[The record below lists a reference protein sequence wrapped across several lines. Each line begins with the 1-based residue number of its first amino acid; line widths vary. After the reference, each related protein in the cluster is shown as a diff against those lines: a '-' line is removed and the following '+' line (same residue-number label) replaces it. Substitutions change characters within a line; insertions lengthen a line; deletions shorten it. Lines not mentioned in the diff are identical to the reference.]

1 MSESVYTRALAPLAI
16 RTAAV
21 TGHVAGMTRLSL
33 STARALR
40 SSPRL
45 WAGETVSQ
53 SAQVV
58 RRCAVPLFI
67 SAGFYIFGVA
77 VMVAAG
83 TLRALGAQDRIGQ
96 GISVGTVREFAAWV
110 AGMLVAGIAGT
121 AIASDLGARRI
132 RDELDALAVL
142 AIDPVRSLVLPR
154 FLALV
159 VMTPLMFLWTVF
171 SASIVG
177 AYGAQAVQGLPLA
190 SYLAAY
196 QTLGAA
202 DVVAALVKTSLMGLL
217 IAVVSCYMGMTA
229 SGGPEGVARNVNR
242 AVVVIFVG
250 IWVLN
255 FFFNALF
262 LGLFPSAQDLR

>member
-1 MSESVYTRALAPLAI
+1 MPERAPTRAPLG
-16 RTAAV
+16 AA
-21 TGHVAGMTRLSL
+21 TIAASGEIAGMTRLTGL
-33 STARALR
+33 TARALR
-40 SSPRL
+40 SHPRL
-45 WAGETVSQ
+45 WVAETVTQ
-53 SAQVV
+53 SSLVV
-58 RRCAVPLFI
+58 RRCVMPLFV
-67 SAGFYIFGVA
+67 SAGFFIFGVA

-96 GISVGTVREFAAWV
+96 GISVGTSREFAAWV

-142 AIDPVRSLVLPR
+142 AVDPVRSLVLPR
-154 FLALV
+154 FLALTL
-159 VMTPLMFLWTVF
+159 MTPLLFLWTVF
-171 SASIVG
+171 SGGLVG
-177 AYGAQAVQGLPLA
+177 ALGAQAVQGLPIA
-190 SYLAAY
+190 SYMAAFS
-196 QTLGAA
+196 TIGAA
-202 DVVAALVKTSLMGLL
+202 DVIAGVVKTGIMGLL
-217 IAVVSCYMGMTA
+217 IAIVSCYMGMTA

-242 AVVVIFVG
+242 AVVIIFVG